1 MVLLTMTSGIVRALS
16 QVEDALPEEHSK
28 LQTPS
33 EPALAD
39 PKPGNPVS
47 HSQLIGLSR
56 LVKQLPE
63 APNNKPTGDD
73 AVDNASENVAT
84 PTTLNALLRNTTIY
98 VPPPPPKKQQTPQ
111 YLALMARLR
120 KEEEARSYERML
132 NPPPI
137 RETFTSRFPG
147 ARNHIPSHFSIG
159 ADDEVD
165 ELSYEEVHRQ
175 IILIINVLISVVC
188 VAVFVWIAARHWSV
202 GKRLGLSM
210 SSALAVAVAE
220 VVVYSGYV
228 RKVQEAKQAE
238 KKKPEIKEIVASWVL
253 DRGVGGEKNG
263 LATSKEKTD
272 DALRYRKGKHR

>member
-1 MVLLTMTSGIVRALS
+1 MVLLTMTPGIVRALS
-16 QVEDALPEEHSK
+16 QVEDALPEEYSK

-33 EPALAD
+33 EPTLAD

-47 HSQLIGLSR
+47 HSQLIDLSR
-56 LVKQLPE
+56 LIKQLPE
-63 APNNKPTGDD
+63 APNHISTGDD
-73 AVDNASENVAT
+73 AADNASEDITT
-84 PTTLNALLRNTTIY
+84 PMTLNAILRNSTLY
-98 VPPPPPKKQQTPQ
+98 VPPPPPKKQQTPE
-111 YLALMARLR
+111 YHALMARLR

-132 NPPPI
+132 NPPPA
-137 RETFTSRFPG
+137 RETFTNRFPG
-147 ARNHIPSHFSIG
+147 ARSRVPEHFSIG

-188 VAVFVWIAARHWSV
+188 VAVFVWVAARHWSV

-253 DRGVGGEKNG
+253 DRGQGGEKNG
-263 LATSKEKTD
+263 LATSKEKTE

>member
-98 VPPPPPKKQQTPQ
+98 VPPPPPKKQQTPE

-132 NPPPI
+132 NPPPA

-188 VAVFVWIAARHWSV
+188 VAVFVWHN
-202 GKRLGLSM
+202 
-210 SSALAVAVAE
+210 ALA
-220 VVVYSGYV
+220 
-228 RKVQEAKQAE
+228 
-238 KKKPEIKEIVASWVL
+238 W
-253 DRGVGGEKNG
+253 
-263 LATSKEKTD
+263 
-272 DALRYRKGKHR
+272 

>member
-1 MVLLTMTSGIVRALS
+1 MVLLTMTPGIVRALS
-16 QVEDALPEEHSK
+16 QVEDALPEEYSK

-33 EPALAD
+33 EPTLAD

-47 HSQLIGLSR
+47 HSQLIDLSR
-56 LVKQLPE
+56 LIKQLPE
-63 APNNKPTGDD
+63 APNHISTGDD
-73 AVDNASENVAT
+73 AADNASEDIAT
-84 PTTLNALLRNTTIY
+84 PMTLNAILRNSTLY
-98 VPPPPPKKQQTPQ
+98 VPPPPPKKQQTPE
-111 YLALMARLR
+111 YHALMARLR

-132 NPPPI
+132 NPPPA
-137 RETFTSRFPG
+137 RETFTNRFPG
-147 ARNHIPSHFSIG
+147 ARSRVPEHFSIG

-188 VAVFVWIAARHWSV
+188 VAVFVWVAARHWSV

-253 DRGVGGEKNG
+253 DRGQGGEKNG
-263 LATSKEKTD
+263 LATSKEKTE